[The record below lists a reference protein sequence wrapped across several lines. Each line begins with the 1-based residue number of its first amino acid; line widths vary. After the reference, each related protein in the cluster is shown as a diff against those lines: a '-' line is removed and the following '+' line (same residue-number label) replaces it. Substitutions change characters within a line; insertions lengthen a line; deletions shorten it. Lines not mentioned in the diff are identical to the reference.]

1 MPHRQHPEQQTVS
14 FNYAPSFIIKMAL
27 FPKNKNQNWSPKNSI
42 FDILRNKKCALIYFQ
57 PPPRKTKN
65 IFNCES

>member
-27 FPKNKNQNWSPKNSI
+27 FPKT
-42 FDILRNKKCALIYFQ
+42 
-57 PPPRKTKN
+57 KTKTDLRKILFL
-65 IFNCES
+65 IFCETKSVP

>member
-27 FPKNKNQNWSPKNSI
+27 FPKNEKPKLISEKFYFWYFAKQKVCLNL
-42 FDILRNKKCALIYFQ
+42 FPTTTKKNKKYF
-57 PPPRKTKN
+57 
-65 IFNCES
+65 